1 MLGAMAGLWLFDRE
15 RRRSGLADAALE
27 AAMVG
32 LLGGLAGAKLVW
44 AVEHAG
50 REGAFLGLLFSRG
63 GLSWYG
69 GFAGGV
75 GTGLLFLRRHR
86 VPVLPTLAAA
96 TPALAAG
103 HAIGRIGCFLVG
115 DDYGVPSTLPWA
127 VAFPLGLPPT
137 TVRVHPTQLYEA
149 VVLLPVAWLL
159 LRWRRQHRDDRFV
172 LGAYLVL
179 TGSTRFSIEFLR
191 WRHDIL
197 GPFAVAH
204 LLSLAAVVVG
214 ALLMYTKP
222 DSTAVPRRR
231 ARA

>member
-1 MLGAMAGLWLFDRE
+1 
-15 RRRSGLADAALE
+15 
-27 AAMVG
+27 
-32 LLGGLAGAKLVW
+32 
-44 AVEHAG
+44 
-50 REGAFLGLLFSRG
+50 
-63 GLSWYG
+63 
-69 GFAGGV
+69 
-75 GTGLLFLRRHR
+75 
-86 VPVLPTLAAA
+86 
-96 TPALAAG
+96 LAAG

-127 VAFPLGLPPT
+127 VAFPHGLPPT

-214 ALLMYTKP
+214 ALLMYTKA